1 MGGLPFFFVTIFWFH
16 YETWWD
22 DPTTKRLFFLVGH
35 NHQMNA
41 NENGE
46 PSLSTIGQKDIPGR
60 CFLFSTKL
68 WTGGE
73 TTFGNFIFRW
83 KRPSNRSMFMF
94 PLKRHQHGWIPCLP
108 LKVHSLCNWSG
119 KERVSFFFLRGNQKR
134 WITCNMTWI
143 LTGVIERLESRNTV
157 IEICRHS
164 LY

>member
-1 MGGLPFFFVTIFWFH
+1 MFSQLDSYINGRFAVFFVTIFWFH

-22 DPTTKRLFFLVGH
+22 DPTTKRWFFSIGH

-83 KRPSNRSMFMF
+83 KRPSNRSMFRRF
-94 PLKRHQHGWIPCLP
+94 FGHVPLETTPAWLDPMSSS
-108 LKVHSLCNWSG
+108 KVHSLCNWSG
-119 KERVSFFFLRGNQKR
+119 KERVSLFSEGKSEKMD
-134 WITCNMTWI
+134 NM
-143 LTGVIERLESRNTV
+143 
-157 IEICRHS
+157 
-164 LY
+164 